1 MALAFV
7 EDRTDHYICARQAI
21 PLKHSSRHSLR
32 LQRKLGARLPIVFI
46 TAHGNIAMAVHA
58 MKAGAAD
65 FRAKP
70 VRDTDLVRA
79 KDSMQA
85 AADGLRCV
93 SASTG
98 SHLVSARSWHW
109 SSRAA

>member
-1 MALAFV
+1 M
-7 EDRTDHYICARQAI
+7 
-21 PLKHSSRHSLR
+21 KHSSRHSLR

-70 VRDTDLVRA
+70 VRDTDLLRAIDHALVSA